1 MNPKSLISGQ
11 LKKYDDYYLN
21 LSIETLSRRFI
32 TNFPVRSHYFN
43 PLQNYTDDVWINK
56 LNEYLFY
63 DNPGRTNVRFNRFFM
78 DMTLTYPML
87 STT

>member
-43 PLQNYTDDVWINK
+43 PLQN
-56 LNEYLFY
+56 
-63 DNPGRTNVRFNRFFM
+63 
-78 DMTLTYPML
+78 
-87 STT
+87 